1 MKIQESAENYLE
13 AVLMISRRQPFVRA
27 ADLCRQLGFSRP
39 TVSQAVRQLQAE
51 GYLTVDSGRHLA
63 LTDKGMAIA
72 GSILER
78 HEVIAEIFMSLGVS
92 QDTAYADACRVE
104 HCISAETFQCM
115 KNWHRSGRERAAKE
129 HKKSSSL

>member
-39 TVSQAVRQLQAE
+39 TVSQAVRELAAD
-51 GYLTVDSGRHLA
+51 GYLTVDGERHIA
-63 LTDKGMAIA
+63 LTEKGMAIA

-78 HEVIAEIFMSLGVS
+78 HEVIAEIFMGLGVS
-92 QDTAYADACRVE
+92 RDTAYADACRVE
-104 HCISAETFQCM
+104 HYISAETFQCM
-115 KNWHRSGRERAAKE
+115 KRWHRREG
-129 HKKSSSL
+129 

>member
-13 AVLMISRRQPFVRA
+13 AVLMISRRQDTVRA

-51 GYLTVDSGRHLA
+51 GYLTVDGGRHLA

-72 GSILER
+72 ERVLER
-78 HEVIAEIFMSLGVS
+78 HEVIAEIFMDLGVS
-92 QDTAYADACRVE
+92 RDTAYADACRVE
-104 HCISAETFQCM
+104 HYISAETFSCM
-115 KNWHRSGRERAAKE
+115 KRWHRRE
-129 HKKSSSL
+129 S

>member
-39 TVSQAVRQLQAE
+39 TVSQAVRELAAD
-51 GYLTVDSGRHLA
+51 GYLTVDGERHIA
-63 LTDKGMAIA
+63 LTEKGMAIA

-78 HEVIAEIFMSLGVS
+78 HEVIAEIFMGLGVS
-92 QDTAYADACRVE
+92 RDTAYADACRVE
-104 HCISAETFQCM
+104 HYISAETFQCM
-115 KNWHRSGRERAAKE
+115 KRWHRQES
-129 HKKSSSL
+129 